1 MPIESLFL
9 VLITNKNSNIIEDLE
24 VLRQLNRV
32 VVALC
37 NQSKSEIADPADIEE
52 KIVMKRAFDLIL
64 SFDDVITQGY
74 RESVQQSQLDAFL
87 EMDST
92 DEKIYKIQ

>member
-37 NQSKSEIADPADIEE
+37 NQSKSEIADSADIEE